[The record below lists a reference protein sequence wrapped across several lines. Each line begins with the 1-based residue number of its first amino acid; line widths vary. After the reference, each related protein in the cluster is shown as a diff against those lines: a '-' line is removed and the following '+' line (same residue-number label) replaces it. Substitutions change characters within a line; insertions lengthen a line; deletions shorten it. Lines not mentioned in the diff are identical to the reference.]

1 MTGSNNSIG
10 KTIDEATDAEIAR
23 RMISLMT
30 PTNTPVDLCV
40 ERRFV
45 GSKRIGRGL
54 PFGLGVSD
62 KGEPILE
69 KLALIRVQPNEHIE
83 IAKKILLKK
92 FYKTIAIG
100 VIASIVVGTIS
111 SIIFQR
117 FYHVRT
123 SLPLQVSVPCKI
135 HEIST
140 KGIACS
146 IGNQKINVMVND
158 FFPGTS
164 LKLSEVFRDKSGFAV
179 TTKEQ
184 QTIFF
189 VVNDNLSLKG
199 NTK

>member
-1 MTGSNNSIG
+1 MNESNNNMSM
-10 KTIDEATDAEIAR
+10 TIDEATDAEIAR

-30 PTNTPVDLCV
+30 PTNTSVDLCV

-54 PFGLGVSD
+54 PFGIGVND
-62 KGEPILE
+62 RGEPILE
-69 KLALIRVQPNEHIE
+69 KLALIRVQPNEHIA
-83 IAKKILLKK
+83 IAKRILQKK
-92 FYKTIAIG
+92 FYMTMAIG
-100 VIASIVVGTIS
+100 VIAAILIGAIS
-111 SIIFQR
+111 SFIFQR
-117 FYHVRT
+117 LFHLHNP
-123 SLPLQVSVPCKI
+123 LPLQVSVPCKI

-146 IGNQKINVMVND
+146 LGNQRINVMVND

-184 QTIFF
+184 QTIIF
-189 VVNDNLSLKG
+189 VVNDNLTLKG